1 MEKSETLFRNTQ
13 ELWEKHYKI
22 IIYYPF
28 SKNKWIV
35 AKKCLKKQKKIR
47 NPKNNKGNDQV
58 ENKKTTTKKR
68 QCKPNNVGN
77 EHDTSGL
84 LQRNVY
90 RNKKIRKPKQQVEN
104 KKTTTNNK
112 TT

>member
-35 AKKCLKKQKKIR
+35 AKKCLKKQKKLET
-47 NPKNNKGNDQV
+47 Q
-58 ENKKTTTKKR
+58 KTTREMIKQKIKRQQQKKK